1 MHAVVLATEFQEW
14 LGGDQEKRPR
24 ALLEVGGKP
33 VIDHLLPFFLSA
45 PAVEMIHVR
54 TNALYHPFF
63 KEWLR
68 GCRYMGKVELS
79 SNGAMAPED
88 DPGLVAELET
98 ICTKKR
104 FKKEILL
111 TLGGSIFNF
120 PIGSFLDCCRKRDGD
135 VVSVTTAHPRRVFR
149 GGGLVTIT
157 SNDRVIDFREDP
169 AKTGAE
175 LSALPLYRMS
185 ARSIPFVKK
194 YLMSG
199 NDCDSLASF
208 FAWSYR
214 RRPLFACVT
223 DAPHHQIA
231 DEESYATA
239 RAAFEKSSR

>member
-1 MHAVVLATEFQEW
+1 MQAVVLATEFQEW
-14 LGGDQEKRPR
+14 LAGETEKLPR
-24 ALLEVGGKP
+24 SLLDVGGKP
-33 VIDHLLPFFLSA
+33 VIDHLLAFFSAA
-45 PAVEMIHVR
+45 PAVETIHVR

-88 DPGLVAELET
+88 DPGIVAELES
-98 ICTKKR
+98 ICTRKR
-104 FKKEILL
+104 FKKSILL
-111 TLGGSIFNF
+111 SLGGSIFNF
-120 PIGSFLDCCRKRDGD
+120 PIGSFIDCCARREGD
-135 VVSVTTAHPRRVFR
+135 VVAVTSAHPRHVFR

-169 AKTGAE
+169 SMTDAE

-185 ARSIPFVKK
+185 AESIPFVKK
-194 YLMSG
+194 YLMAG

-214 RRPLFACVT
+214 RRPLFACVNES
-223 DAPHHQIA
+223 PHYQLA
-231 DEESYATA
+231 DGESYARV
-239 RAAFEKSSR
+239 RALFEKAPR